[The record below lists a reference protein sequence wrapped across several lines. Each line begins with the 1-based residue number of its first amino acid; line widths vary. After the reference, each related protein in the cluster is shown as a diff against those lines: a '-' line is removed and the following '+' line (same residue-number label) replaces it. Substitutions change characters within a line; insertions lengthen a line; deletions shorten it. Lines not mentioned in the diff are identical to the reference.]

1 MVNVL
6 LHALDAALLLFW
18 VLLRAT
24 GYMGRSF
31 MVAALFAL
39 HPVNVESGS
48 INLRTQDRAGDLT
61 SPGGIRL
68 VCPQAA
74 RGSLCRS
81 RAAVCAGFHVQAAGH
96 HLALRAAALGLLAVA
111 EDVGTSG
118 PEAAEF
124 ADPARGP
131 PQKPFPG

>member
-6 LHALDAALLLFW
+6 LHALNALLLFW

-39 HPVNVESGS
+39 HPVNVESVAWIAERKTVLS
-48 INLRTQDRAGDLT
+48 VLSFPAR
-61 SPGGIRL
+61 PGRVRL
-68 VCPQAA
+68 VCAQAA
-74 RGSLCRS
+74 RRSLCRS

-96 HLALRAAALGLLAVA
+96 HLALRAAAFGIT
-111 EDVGTSG
+111 GRC
-118 PEAAEF
+118 
-124 ADPARGP
+124 RGCRHT
-131 PQKPFPG
+131 GY